1 LPPEIAGA
9 GVTTSAQRTNETCYT
24 SAYAWR
30 SRPAQREKP
39 VKRVAVIGAGAMGL
53 AAAYHAQKAG
63 HRVVVYE
70 ADRVPGGMAA
80 HFDFGGLS
88 LERFYHFVCKAD
100 RPTFE
105 LMEELG
111 IADKMRWVPTRMGVY
126 TGGRLHEWGD
136 PLALLKFPGLSPIE
150 KLRYGLMMF
159 MATRRKSAG
168 ALEQISARQWIESW
182 CGPRVYDAMWRPLF
196 DLKFYEFADDISAAW
211 LWTRIKRVGT
221 SRRSLLQEELG
232 YIDGG
237 SETLVRALVDA
248 IGKAGG
254 SVRLGAPVA
263 EVLVENGAVK
273 GVRSGGACEPYNAV
287 ISTIPTPLV
296 SKMIPGLPEEAKR
309 AYDAIKNI
317 GVVCLVF
324 KLKRS
329 VTQNFWVNVFDPTIK
344 IPGFVEFSRLRPTGD
359 TIVYVPYYMPT
370 TSENWRRSDA
380 DLLDEAFGYLR
391 RVNPAI
397 ADADR
402 IDAKAGRLL
411 YAQPVCP
418 PGFASMIPKTQTS
431 IAGLQI
437 ADTCFYYPED
447 RGVSEGARLAKLM
460 AAAIDDPAVFSGGSL
475 T

>member
-1 LPPEIAGA
+1 M
-9 GVTTSAQRTNETCYT
+9 
-24 SAYAWR
+24 
-30 SRPAQREKP
+30 
-39 VKRVAVIGAGAMGL
+39 KRVAIIGAGAMGL

-63 HRVVVYE
+63 HQVVVYE
-70 ADRVPGGMAA
+70 ADKVPGGMAA

-88 LERFYHFVCKAD
+88 LERYYHFVCKAD

-105 LMEELG
+105 LMGELG
-111 IADKMRWVPTRMGVY
+111 IADKIRWVPTHMGVY
-126 TGGRLHEWGD
+126 TGGRVHAWGD
-136 PLALLKFPGLSPIE
+136 PVALLKFPGLSPVE

-168 ALEQISARQWIESW
+168 ALEHLSAKQWIEQA
-182 CGPRVYDAMWRPLF
+182 CGPGVYDAMWRPLF

-221 SRRSLLQEELG
+221 SRKSLFQEELG

-248 IGKAGG
+248 IGKGG
-254 SVRLGAPVA
+254 GVVRLGAPVE

-273 GVRSGGACEPYNAV
+273 GLRSRGAVEACDSV

-296 SKMIPGLPEEAKR
+296 SKMIPGLPDDAKK
-309 AYDAIKNI
+309 AYDAIKNV
-317 GVVCLVF
+317 GVVCLIF
-324 KLKRS
+324 KLRKS
-329 VTQNFWVNVFDPTIK
+329 VTPNFWVNVFDPSMK
-344 IPGFVEFSRLRPTGD
+344 IPGFVEFSRLRPTPD

-370 TSENWRRSDA
+370 TSANWRRSDE
-380 DLLDEAFGYLR
+380 DLIDEAFGYLK
-391 RVNPAI
+391 RVNPQLT
-397 ADADR
+397 DADR

-418 PGFASMIPKTQTS
+418 PGFAAMIPKTLTP
-431 IAGLQI
+431 IAGLQV

-447 RGVSEGARLAKLM
+447 RGVSEGARWAKLM
-460 AAAIDDPAVFSGGSL
+460 AAAIDDDTVWNHQH
-475 T
+475 